1 MEFKIALLGDGGV
14 GKTTLLNV
22 LNGDYGLTYYP
33 TLGIN
38 IQPLQ
43 FQTTMDPFNVSVWD
57 FAGQEKYAFDN
68 LKVTCTNANAAIIMF
83 ALSSQKDNI
92 KYWIDAF
99 QKESPGKP
107 IILIGSKSDLQHRL
121 RTPKVYP
128 FPYLEISALKH
139 GTLEATLK
147 PFNYLAK
154 LLVNPN
160 IEFN

>member
-1 MEFKIALLGDGGV
+1 
-14 GKTTLLNV
+14 
-22 LNGDYGLTYYP
+22 
-33 TLGIN
+33 
-38 IQPLQ
+38 
-43 FQTTMDPFNVSVWD
+43 
-57 FAGQEKYAFDN
+57 
-68 LKVTCTNANAAIIMF
+68 MF